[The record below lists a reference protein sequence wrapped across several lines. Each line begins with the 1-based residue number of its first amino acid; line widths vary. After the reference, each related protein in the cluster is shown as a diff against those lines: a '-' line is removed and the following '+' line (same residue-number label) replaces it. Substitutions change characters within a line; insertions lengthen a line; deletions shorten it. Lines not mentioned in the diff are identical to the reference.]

1 MGSGLNSVLRIHLRN
16 RTATIGVHVIEY
28 NEDDEYAEELPEV
41 RRNRSAKIIFGG
53 ALIALA
59 AIATTVAANI
69 TINAGKKA
77 EFGQGLFR
85 IAACDQWVGIK
96 PTYTAATYPGGTS
109 RVNGMHIMGLDAA
122 NCKGVNFK
130 IQFYQTGVATALD
143 IFVDKNGANS
153 NRVMLSVCKVCTIT
167 TNQQRLDAVSLI
179 NSSGQNIGYGDG
191 IEYIDFE
198 VTTGDYIWLLE
209 NGATPLATN
218 SAINRTTVE
227 SASY

>member
-1 MGSGLNSVLRIHLRN
+1 M
-16 RTATIGVHVIEY
+16 IEY
-28 NEDDEYAEELPEV
+28 NEDDEYAEELPEE
-41 RRNRSAKIIFGG
+41 RRTRSAKIIFGG
-53 ALIALA
+53 VLITLA

-85 IAACDQWVGIK
+85 ITACDQWVGIK

-109 RVNGMHIMGLDAA
+109 RVNGMHVMGLDAA

-130 IQFYQTGVATALD
+130 IQFYQTGVANALD
-143 IFVDKNGANS
+143 IFVDKNGSNA
-153 NRVMLSVCKVCTIT
+153 NRVMLSVCKVCTIS
-167 TNQQRLDAVSLI
+167 TNQQRLDAVTLI
-179 NSSGQNIGYGDG
+179 NTAGQNIGYGDG
-191 IEYIDFE
+191 VEYVDFDPA
-198 VTTGDYIWLLE
+198 TGDYIWLLE
-209 NGATPLATN
+209 VTATPLATN

>member
-1 MGSGLNSVLRIHLRN
+1 M
-16 RTATIGVHVIEY
+16 TAKLSPTQMAWRAAQDIPDGAYVNLGIGFPEMVAKFQPPGREAIFHTENGILGFGAAPVAGQ
-28 NEDDEYAEELPEV
+28 EDWDL
-41 RRNRSAKIIFGG
+41 
-53 ALIALA
+53 
-59 AIATTVAANI
+59 
-69 TINAGKKA
+69 INAGKKA

-96 PTYTAATYPGGTS
+96 PTYTAAIYPGGTS

-153 NRVMLSVCKVCTIT
+153 NRVMLSVCKVCTIS